1 MNYYIIPKNNFNF
14 ELSLK
19 LTNDDIKP
27 CISFSLI
34 FHLTSAYTQLL
45 KLEDIKNTSNIPNE
59 KGLTED
65 ITNEKVLNE
74 KVITEDI
81 TIDYVNKIVNP
92 FEFIHTNVPGS
103 ILSVSKVKPDS
114 NIFFELMEIFQMF
127 NINDILATK
136 HKINIA
142 HLTPNHTSTTYLLN
156 MLREENNDFIIVEDF
171 DYNKLYNKFVT
182 NKFVNNNPVNNNHVT
197 NNHVTNNHVTNNHVT
212 NNIETKLDLIIFEFS
227 ECDYANTTQYIH
239 NMLLALIIITKY
251 QANLGTCI
259 IKIDNIFY
267 KAIIDIVFLLSS
279 FYDKILLIKPIISN
293 ITKGERFIVC
303 KSFNCGIVENS
314 NIRNKI
320 DEHILTKLNDYG
332 TTTVITDKCIDS
344 LINDEIPY
352 YFLNKLEESNAV
364 IGQQQLESYDQ
375 IINIFKNRNR
385 DEKIENLKR
394 QHIQKCIQWCEK
406 NQLPHNKFIDK
417 VNIFLTPKRKET
429 ECELSE

>member
-45 KLEDIKNTSNIPNE
+45 KLEDIKSTSEDIIN
-59 KGLTED
+59 D
-65 ITNEKVLNE
+65 ITNEKVINE
-74 KVITEDI
+74 KVLNEDI
-81 TIDYVNKIVNP
+81 TIDYVTQIVNP

-103 ILSVSKVKPDS
+103 ILSVSKVKPDA

-171 DYNKLYNKFVT
+171 DYNKLYTKFI
-182 NKFVNNNPVNNNHVT
+182 
-197 NNHVTNNHVTNNHVT
+197 T
-212 NNIETKLDLIIFEFS
+212 NNIDLKLDLIIFEFPQ
-227 ECDYANTTQYIH
+227 CDYANTTQYIH

-267 KAIIDIVFLLSS
+267 KAIIDIIFLLSS

-320 DEHILTKLNDYG
+320 DEQILTKLNDSG
-332 TTTVITDKCIDS
+332 TDDKCISS

-375 IINIFKNRNR
+375 IINIFKNKNR

>member
-14 ELSLK
+14 ELCLK
-19 LTNDDIKP
+19 LTNDAIKP
-27 CISFSLI
+27 YISFSLI
-34 FHLTSAYTQLL
+34 FYLTAAYTQLL
-45 KLEDIKNTSNIPNE
+45 KLEDTSE
-59 KGLTED
+59 KVLTDSITND

-74 KVITEDI
+74 KVLNENI
-81 TIDYVNKIVNP
+81 TIDYVTQIVNP

-103 ILSVSKVKPDS
+103 ILSVSKVKPDA

-171 DYNKLYNKFVT
+171 DYNKLYTKFIT
-182 NKFVNNNPVNNNHVT
+182 NKFVINNPVINNPVT
-197 NNHVTNNHVTNNHVT
+197 NNN
-212 NNIETKLDLIIFEFS
+212 ETKLDLIIFEFPK
-227 ECDYANTTQYIH
+227 CDYANTTQYIH
-239 NMLLALIIITKY
+239 NMLLSLIIITKY

-267 KAIIDIVFLLSS
+267 KAIIDIIFLLSS

-303 KSFNCGIVENS
+303 KSFNCHIVENS

-320 DEHILTKLNDYG
+320 DEQILTKLNDSG
-332 TTTVITDKCIDS
+332 TDDKGISS

-375 IINIFKNRNR
+375 IINIFKNKNR